1 MDWTQLS
8 SIITVGTGIVIA
20 GATWEIMKLNNS
32 QTKIAEQK
40 QKDDLFKIRWEFYD
54 EIVKIINQFLL
65 DLKCPIYK
73 DLNNPN
79 VKSKIEQED
88 KAKYLLYLAVVKL
101 FKNKARWLFDEELA
115 IWLEVQLMNGSYS
128 KYEQYKEEETPYFWF
143 PDEGFTKKFDKYLK
157 LK

>member
-1 MDWTQLS
+1 MSYNLVQTFWNDLINMEAKNWIEIFLTFA
-8 SIITVGTGIVIA
+8 IA
-20 GATWEIMKLNNS
+20 LFAFLQWLIS
-32 QTKIAEQK
+32 RQK
-40 QKDDLFKIRWEFYD
+40 RKDDLFKIRWEFYD
-54 EIVKIINQFLL
+54 EIVKMINKFLL

-88 KAKYLLYLAVVKL
+88 KAKYLLYLAVVKR

-128 KYEQYKEEETPYFWF
+128 KYEQYKEEETPYFF
-143 PDEGFTKKFDKYLK
+143 VSR
-157 LK
+157 